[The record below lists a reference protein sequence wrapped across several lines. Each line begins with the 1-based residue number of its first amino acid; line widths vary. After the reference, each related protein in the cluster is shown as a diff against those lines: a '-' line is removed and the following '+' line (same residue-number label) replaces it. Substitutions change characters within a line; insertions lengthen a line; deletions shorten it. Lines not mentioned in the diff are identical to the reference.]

1 MLGGILTQSKATW
14 RAIFYFQAGLGAF
27 FIALG
32 CFALRSDHTETT
44 YKKGLDWG
52 GALLST
58 AGMALLTYSL
68 AYVNL
73 RRSSPFLA
81 FAEMTQTH
89 FVSHPNCGFDH
100 SFSTFLFVPD
110 LTSDCFTHRDS
121 TTARHGWRTP
131 QIPSLFS
138 VSLLLIAAF
147 IWYERR
153 REARGL
159 SVLMPPSMWNQPGAR
174 VGSLV
179 ALIFFAWFSF
189 NSLNYFQTL

>member
-32 CFALRSDHTETT
+32 CVALRSDHTETT

-73 RRSSPFLA
+73 RRSSPFSRFRRIDA
-81 FAEMTQTH
+81 
-89 FVSHPNCGFDH
+89 D
-100 SFSTFLFVPD
+100 TF
-110 LTSDCFTHRDS
+110 R
-121 TTARHGWRTP
+121 
-131 QIPSLFS
+131 IPSELRIRSFLPYIS
-138 VSLLLIAAF
+138 VRS
-147 IWYERR
+147 
-153 REARGL
+153 
-159 SVLMPPSMWNQPGAR
+159 
-174 VGSLV
+174 
-179 ALIFFAWFSF
+179 
-189 NSLNYFQTL
+189 

>member
-32 CFALRSDHTETT
+32 CVALRSDHTETT

-100 SFSTFLFVPD
+100 SFPTFLFVPD
-110 LTSDCFTHRDS
+110 LTSIVSHTETLPPLGMDGVRPKSPHSSQSPCYS
-121 TTARHGWRTP
+121 
-131 QIPSLFS
+131 
-138 VSLLLIAAF
+138 SLLSF
-147 IWYERR
+147 GMNVVGR
-153 REARGL
+153 REAYRCLCHLVCGT
-159 SVLMPPSMWNQPGAR
+159 NPGHEW
-174 VGSLV
+174 V
-179 ALIFFAWFSF
+179 ALLHSSSSHGLASIV
-189 NSLNYFQTL
+189 